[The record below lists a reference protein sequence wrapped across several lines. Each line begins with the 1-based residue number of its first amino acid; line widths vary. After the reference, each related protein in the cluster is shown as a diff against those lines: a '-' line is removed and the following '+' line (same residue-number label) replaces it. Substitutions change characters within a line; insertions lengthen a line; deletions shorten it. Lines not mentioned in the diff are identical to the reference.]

1 MKKRNLIMRLL
12 TLFLIIAVALQTFHM
27 SAHATEEGYEI
38 QEIADEETNEAE
50 ESELNEENAVS
61 VDPETADDP
70 EKQNEGSEETVFLK
84 ESAEV
89 NESETTVLW
98 EENAEM
104 NESEEAVSREESA
117 EAKESEENRLNIVP
131 KRAML
136 KGVQTRSVSFIV
148 QNSFGQSAGSVTY
161 ELKKQEG
168 NRERLVKRATLNKRN
183 KTITFENLELNT
195 QYKLYLTSVPKEYGK
210 PDGSVAEFY
219 FDSEGIH
226 FTKGG
231 TEVVLTMTSGYV
243 HFIVQNTSGLPVGV
257 VNYTLK
263 KLTNNRET
271 VVKSGAADRGTGKI
285 ILEKLA
291 WNTTYRLYLT
301 SVPKEYEKPVGF
313 VAEFHFDSAGI
324 HFTKGNTAVVLNKK
338 NNNGQDVPLAEGQYY
353 GFTGQDSRIKISKEY
368 NIATGIDA
376 FCFDSNKDFPDF
388 GNKAVYNELSTSAET
403 LYGLAERP
411 RGTPKELYDS
421 VRKVIYY
428 CETHKEE
435 LLTVHQLNSDAFWF
449 GSPYKEKGYYRAL
462 QEAIWYYSNSLNSL
476 KNYKPGSVGYSI
488 MKKAVQ
494 HIIQESPK
502 VSKEEMETVKLKIY
516 STSML
521 GEHNSPLQPLITFE
535 IEKKINIKIQ
545 KVNEN
550 GESLEGAVFKL
561 EKQEDATFLPIE
573 MGTDPAVSEFI
584 FKNLTAGK
592 YLLTE
597 KKAPENYIFLKEPI
611 RFEIK
616 ETDGVDKKWFRA
628 DGTGFYP
635 LEGSIVYDLMQVL
648 ITEGGEIS
656 EKVYRAGE
664 ILTSQDQW
672 TKEYSDL
679 PKADTNENGE
689 KVTFAYYVK
698 EILIADYSTSY
709 SNGSVGE
716 SEDPSAA
723 ALSSGTITVKNTEKM
738 KFILPETG
746 GTGRGIL
753 YIAGVFLLG
762 ISMIL
767 LGNKNSSF
775 YECLH
780 KKG

>member
-1 MKKRNLIMRLL
+1 M
-12 TLFLIIAVALQTFHM
+12 
-27 SAHATEEGYEI
+27 
-38 QEIADEETNEAE
+38 
-50 ESELNEENAVS
+50 
-61 VDPETADDP
+61 
-70 EKQNEGSEETVFLK
+70 
-84 ESAEV
+84 
-89 NESETTVLW
+89 
-98 EENAEM
+98 
-104 NESEEAVSREESA
+104 
-117 EAKESEENRLNIVP
+117 
-131 KRAML
+131 
-136 KGVQTRSVSFIV
+136 
-148 QNSFGQSAGSVTY
+148 
-161 ELKKQEG
+161 
-168 NRERLVKRATLNKRN
+168 
-183 KTITFENLELNT
+183 
-195 QYKLYLTSVPKEYGK
+195 
-210 PDGSVAEFY
+210 
-219 FDSEGIH
+219 
-226 FTKGG
+226 
-231 TEVVLTMTSGYV
+231 
-243 HFIVQNTSGLPVGV
+243 
-257 VNYTLK
+257 
-263 KLTNNRET
+263 
-271 VVKSGAADRGTGKI
+271 
-285 ILEKLA
+285 
-291 WNTTYRLYLT
+291 
-301 SVPKEYEKPVGF
+301 
-313 VAEFHFDSAGI
+313 
-324 HFTKGNTAVVLNKK
+324 
-338 NNNGQDVPLAEGQYY
+338 
-353 GFTGQDSRIKISKEY
+353 
-368 NIATGIDA
+368 
-376 FCFDSNKDFPDF
+376 
-388 GNKAVYNELSTSAET
+388 
-403 LYGLAERP
+403 
-411 RGTPKELYDS
+411 
-421 VRKVIYY
+421 
-428 CETHKEE
+428 
-435 LLTVHQLNSDAFWF
+435 
-449 GSPYKEKGYYRAL
+449 
-462 QEAIWYYSNSLNSL
+462 
-476 KNYKPGSVGYSI
+476 
-488 MKKAVQ
+488 
-494 HIIQESPK
+494 
-502 VSKEEMETVKLKIY
+502 
-516 STSML
+516 
-521 GEHNSPLQPLITFE
+521 
-535 IEKKINIKIQ
+535 
-545 KVNEN
+545 NEN

-616 ETDGVDKKWFRA
+616 ETDGVLKIILNSSDPKVFLENDKLTIKVANEKKKTTSIIVDKKWFRA